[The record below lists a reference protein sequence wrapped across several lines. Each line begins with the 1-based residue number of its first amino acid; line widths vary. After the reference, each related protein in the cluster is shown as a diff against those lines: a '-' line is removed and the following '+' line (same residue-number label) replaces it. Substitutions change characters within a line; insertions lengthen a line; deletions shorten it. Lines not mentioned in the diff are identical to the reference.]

1 MISGRRGGPF
11 AQFSVRADRDENW
24 RMHAARWTTSLVL
37 TALAAAPATTL
48 AAQQQGVPF
57 PSPDGTRVVR
67 LSLTT
72 MKGNTGAPAVQI
84 EYSMVRG
91 SREILICPFATS
103 SGGVESARYRA
114 AWDEQSRRFAVLGSE
129 ATGRSAS
136 KLARLPSGEYVLL
149 AHDRSF
155 GSSTRSSAL
164 ENDAWGIAK
173 WKSAAAVTLP
183 VKEFDLAKPQSEY
196 TGRTGLVAGGM
207 GKNRVQNLTVHA
219 NTQNFVPGRLAVTP
233 TIDVFASQRAPAGK
247 FEARLADT
255 GFPTVLLAEGDTYC
269 DQQWVVLHP
278 LPEERAKPKN
288 GVSPRLVWSQDGRY
302 VLVVTAPGG
311 HPGFAKLPGSAKE
324 EVFLLFDVQQ
334 WRGTLSP
341 LAEELG
347 AVQWAK

>member
-1 MISGRRGGPF
+1 MR
-11 AQFSVRADRDENW
+11 
-24 RMHAARWTTSLVL
+24 AARWTWSLVL
-37 TALAAAPATTL
+37 TAVAAAPLNRL
-48 AAQQQGVPF
+48 AAQQQGVAF

-72 MKGNTGAPAVQI
+72 IKGNTGAPAVQI

-103 SGGVESARYRA
+103 SGGVESARYRV

-136 KLARLPSGEYVLL
+136 KLAKLPSGEFVLL

-155 GSSTRSSAL
+155 AESTRSSAL

-183 VKEFDLAKPQSEY
+183 LRELDISKPQSEY
-196 TGRTGLVAGGM
+196 TGRTGLVAGGV
-207 GKNRVQNLTVHA
+207 GRNRVQNLTVHS

-233 TIDVFASQRAPAGK
+233 TIDVFASQRAPAGR
-247 FEARLADT
+247 FEARLAHTDS
-255 GFPTVLLAEGDTYC
+255 PTVLLAEGDTYC
-269 DQQWVVLHP
+269 DQQWVILHP
-278 LPEERAKPKN
+278 LSEERAKPRN

-302 VLVVTAPGG
+302 VLVVTAPGAK
-311 HPGFAKLPGSAKE
+311 PGFARLPSNKE
-324 EVFLLFDVQQ
+324 EVYLLFDVQQ
-334 WRGTLSP
+334 WRGTLAP
-341 LAEELG
+341 PAEELG
-347 AVQWAK
+347 TLQLAK